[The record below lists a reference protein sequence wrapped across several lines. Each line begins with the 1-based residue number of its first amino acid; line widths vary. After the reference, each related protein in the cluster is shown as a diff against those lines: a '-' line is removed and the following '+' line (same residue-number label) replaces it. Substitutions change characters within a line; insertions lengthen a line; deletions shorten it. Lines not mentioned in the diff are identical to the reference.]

1 MALSELLH
9 RLTGVPRQ
17 LRQLGPSEENHDSN
31 DDDDQVVYSEKI
43 VENTAPS
50 GALRDESYP
59 TDVNGSPQDAPELK
73 GPPVRCQC
81 QRGVRRETVLALAS
95 AAGRC
100 LLDVHSDCD
109 HHRSVFTLAD
119 GDQAVEAA
127 VRELARSAVSLLD
140 LRRHSGAHP
149 RIGVLDVVPWIA
161 LEGWPLTDAEG
172 SAGDQRARTARD
184 EFAAWASVELGL
196 PVFLYG
202 PERSLPE
209 LRGKAWSA
217 CNRTCPQV
225 PHPTAGAVA
234 VGCRPL
240 MVAYNL
246 WLANCDLAKAKAVA
260 ALLRSPVVR
269 ALAFA
274 LGDKVQVSC
283 NLLRPLVVGPAQIG
297 TQWR

>member
-1 MALSELLH
+1 M
-9 RLTGVPRQ
+9 
-17 LRQLGPSEENHDSN
+17 
-31 DDDDQVVYSEKI
+31 
-43 VENTAPS
+43 
-50 GALRDESYP
+50 
-59 TDVNGSPQDAPELK
+59 NGRPQDAPELRK
-73 GPPVRCQC
+73 ALECVVNVSEGCDE
-81 QRGVRRETVLALAS
+81 ETVRALAS

-119 GDQAVEAA
+119 GDEAVEAA
-127 VRELARSAVSLLD
+127 VRELARSSVSLLD

-161 LEGWPLTDAEG
+161 LEGWPLTDTEG
-172 SAGDQRARTARD
+172 SGGYKRAMTARD
-184 EFAAWASVELGL
+184 KFAAWASVELGL

-209 LRGKAWSA
+209 LRRKAWVSLQPDLG
-217 CNRTCPQV
+217 PQV

-246 WLANCDLAKAKAVA
+246 WLVNCDLAKAKAVA
-260 ALLRSPVVR
+260 AALRSPVVR

-283 NLLRPLVVGPAQIG
+283 NLLRPLVVGPAQIWDTVATMATIAG
-297 TQWR
+297 AELVGLVPQAVLSSIPARRWGQLDLGPNRTLEAQILKCAQTGQ

>member
-1 MALSELLH
+1 MS
-9 RLTGVPRQ
+9 
-17 LRQLGPSEENHDSN
+17 
-31 DDDDQVVYSEKI
+31 
-43 VENTAPS
+43 
-50 GALRDESYP
+50 
-59 TDVNGSPQDAPELK
+59 GSPQHALELRSAL
-73 GPPVRCQC
+73 GCVVNVSEGCDD
-81 QRGVRRETVLALAS
+81 ETVVELAS
-95 AAGRC
+95 AAGRP

-119 GDQAVEAA
+119 GDEAVEAA
-127 VRELARSAVSLLD
+127 VRELARSAVGLLD

-149 RIGVLDVVPWIA
+149 RIGVLDVVPWVA
-161 LEGWPLTDAEG
+161 LEGWPLRDAEG
-172 SAGDQRARTARD
+172 SAGDERSRTARD

-209 LRGKAWSA
+209 LRRKAWVSLRPDLGPPA
-217 CNRTCPQV
+217 

-234 VGCRPL
+234 VGYRPL

-246 WLANCDLAKAKAVA
+246 WLANCGLAKAKTVA
-260 ALLRSPVVR
+260 ATLRSPVVR

-283 NLLRPLVVGPAQIG
+283 NLLRPLVVGPAQIWDTVAVMATIARAELVG
-297 TQWR
+297 LVPQAVLSSIPAERWGQLDLGPNRTLEARILKRGQTGQ